1 MASYSEQ
8 DLELSGDLQNYNN
21 AKEAIVDALVREEF
35 LTEEQAETI
44 KTKYAVVLVK
54 GNWFGQAI
62 GSLLSKKDVQYIKL
76 VKVV

>member
-21 AKEAIVDALVREEF
+21 AKEAIIDALVREEF

-54 GNWFGQAI
+54 GNWFGTTI
-62 GSLLSKKDVQYIKL
+62 GRLLGKQDVQYIKL
-76 VKVV
+76 VKIV

>member
-1 MASYSEQ
+1 MASYSTE
-8 DLELSGDLQNYNN
+8 DLGLTDDLQNYNN

-35 LTEEQAETI
+35 LTEEQGVTI

-54 GNWFGQAI
+54 NNWLGLTI
-62 GSLLSKKDVQYIKL
+62 GKLLGKRDVQYIKL

>member
-35 LTEEQAETI
+35 LTEEQGETI
-44 KTKYAVVLVK
+44 KTRYAVVLVK
-54 GNWFGQAI
+54 NNWLGLTI
-62 GSLLSKKDVQYIKL
+62 GRLLGKKDVQYIKL
-76 VKVV
+76 VKIV

>member
-1 MASYSEQ
+1 MASYSEMDLALAG
-8 DLELSGDLQNYNN
+8 DLENYNS
-21 AKEAIVDALVREEF
+21 AKEAIVDALVREQF

-62 GSLLSKKDVQYIKL
+62 GKLLNKKDVQYIKL
-76 VKVV
+76 VKIA

>member
-1 MASYSEQ
+1 MASYSTQ
-8 DLELSGDLQNYNN
+8 DLELTGDLENYNS
-21 AKEAIVDALVREEF
+21 AKEAIVDALVREQF
-35 LTEEQAETI
+35 LTEEQAEVI

-62 GSLLSKKDVQYIKL
+62 GKLLNKKDVQYIKL